1 MADIVQALPSSNDG
15 YIYIFLGV
23 AYTSGLMELQIHHPV
38 YCHDGTGIRRWRGA
52 ESYTP
57 DEHSAST
64 LSGSG
69 TNYFYAFGGTAT
81 LMCTGTGTNTQ
92 WGSTVLCTVP
102 EGYRPWTQ
110 LYFPCQVDGAY
121 AQSDKYIIIAT
132 DGKVTL
138 QNAGGTQLAS
148 VYRASCTWAYHPT
161 GL

>member
-1 MADIVQALPSSNDG
+1 MSLAVETATSAHSIATSTQNAMTALAPRVTALEAN
-15 YIYIFLGV
+15 
-23 AYTSGLMELQIHHPV
+23 SGAM
-38 YCHDGTGIRRWRGA
+38 
-52 ESYTP
+52 
-57 DEHSAST
+57 T

-69 TNYFYAFGGTAT
+69 TNYFFANAHCAT

-102 EGYRPWTQ
+102 DGYRPWTQ

-121 AQSDKYIIIAT
+121 AQSDKYIVIAT

-148 VYRASCTWAYHPT
+148 VYRATCTWAY
-161 GL
+161 